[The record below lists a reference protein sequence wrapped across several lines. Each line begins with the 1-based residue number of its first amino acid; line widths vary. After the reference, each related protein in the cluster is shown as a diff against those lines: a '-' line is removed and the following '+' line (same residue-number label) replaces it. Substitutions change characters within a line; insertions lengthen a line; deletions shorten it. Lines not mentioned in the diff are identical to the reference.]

1 MRTHI
6 SLRNSIL
13 VLLSTFSLAILST
26 PLPAQELE
34 PRSLTNVPVGM
45 NFLFLGY
52 GYAKGNILLDPAI
65 PIEDLDSRLHSF
77 AGAYVRAID
86 VFGLSGK
93 FDVIVPFAA
102 GDWSGLLEGQ
112 AGSTSRTGFGDPRL
126 RLSVNFYGAPA
137 LEASEFRSYSQNLT
151 AGASLQ
157 VIAPLGLY
165 YPEKLINLGSNRW
178 TIRPQF
184 GIANR
189 FGQWIIEAYTGF
201 WFFTRNPDFYGGNLL
216 QQRPLWT
223 TKIHLVRSFSKGIWA
238 SADLGYGYGGR
249 SVVEGVDRDTR
260 ISTFRFGLT
269 LSVPLAPQHS
279 IKIYVVSGKRVERGA
294 DFDGVGI
301 GYLFHWGS
309 K

>member
-52 GYAKGNILLDPAI
+52 GYAKGNVLLDPAI

-77 AGAYVRAID
+77 VGAYVRALD
-86 VFGLSGK
+86 LFGLSGK
-93 FDVIVPFAA
+93 LDVIVPFAA
-102 GDWSGLLEGQ
+102 GDWSGLLQGQ
-112 AGSTSRTGFGDPRL
+112 AASTSRTGFGDPRF

-137 LEASEFRSYSQNLT
+137 LRASEFRSYSQKWT

-165 YPEKLINLGSNRW
+165 YPDELINLGSNRW
-178 TIRPQF
+178 TIRSQLGAANSF
-184 GIANR
+184 GR
-189 FGQWIIEAYTGF
+189 WTIEAYTGI

-216 QQRPLWT
+216 EQRPLWT
-223 TKIHLVRSFSKGIWA
+223 AKIHLVRSLSKGIWA
-238 SADLGYGYGGR
+238 SADLGYGRGGR
-249 SVVEGVDRDTR
+249 SVVQGVARDTR

-269 LSVPLAPQHS
+269 LSVPLAPQHAL
-279 IKIYVVSGKRVERGA
+279 KLYVVSGKRVEQGA
-294 DFDGVGI
+294 DFDGIGI
-301 GYLFHWGS
+301 GYQYYWGS